1 MLFFR
6 SPVSD
11 FGFGHGLAEGARRK
25 PHSEKVGPVLGELD
39 GVCIVRID
47 HSIRIIDLLVFIQQ
61 PLEHG
66 LGRRR

>member
-11 FGFGHGLAEGARRK
+11 FGFGHGLAEGRSAEATLR
-25 PHSEKVGPVLGELD
+25 EVGPVLGELD

-47 HSIRIIDLLVFIQQ
+47 HPIRIIDLLVFIQQ